1 MKLTSGWFWGKIYE
15 FRSKT
20 QFIRNLIYK
29 MSFVNINVNNAI
41 YQMDPSQIPLREWLD
56 PKIQK
61 LFIDKYGMDYYIRLT
76 YASLVG
82 DPYELNDEDYDNYL
96 KSWEDWYLRK
106 VRTKFNINKMDV
118 EDILKSVDHIC
129 LFIAI
134 SLFLIIKFLKYL
146 LGRERLKIKRSS
158 SSLYNS
164 INSPSPNSI

>member
-1 MKLTSGWFWGKIYE
+1 MKLTSGTFWG
-15 FRSKT
+15 KT

-76 YASLVG
+76 YASVVG

-96 KSWEDWYLRK
+96 KSWED
-106 VRTKFNINKMDV
+106 
-118 EDILKSVDHIC
+118 
-129 LFIAI
+129 
-134 SLFLIIKFLKYL
+134 
-146 LGRERLKIKRSS
+146 
-158 SSLYNS
+158 
-164 INSPSPNSI
+164 